1 MESWKQKLGDHATYN
16 CLMNAFKCAGYQI
29 LADAVKNLLPQT
41 DEVQRDDDNYFGES
55 FTSQPPPSL
64 PPQQPVFPT
73 IATKVLLHQRG
84 KVLLLLMLSAHACTV
99 LILCVYMCV
108 CLFLV

>member
-16 CLMNAFKCAGYQI
+16 CLVNAFKCAGYQI

-41 DEVQRDDDNYFGES
+41 DEVQRDDDNYFDES
-55 FTSQPPPSL
+55 FTSQPPPTP

-73 IATKVLLHQRG
+73 IATKVLLHQQG
-84 KVLLLLMLSAHACTV
+84 EIID
-99 LILCVYMCV
+99 LIC
-108 CLFLV
+108 

>member
-16 CLMNAFKCAGYQI
+16 RLINAFKRAGYQI

-41 DEVQRDDDNYFGES
+41 DSVQRDGESDNYFDET
-55 FTSQPPPSL
+55 FTSQPPPTP

-73 IATKVLLHQRG
+73 IAAKVLLHQQGEILWIGCERHG
-84 KVLLLLMLSAHACTV
+84 LCNYT
-99 LILCVYMCV
+99 LIIYT
-108 CLFLV
+108 

>member
-16 CLMNAFKCAGYQI
+16 CLVNAFKCAGYQI
-29 LADAVKNLLPQT
+29 LADAVKNLLPHT

-55 FTSQPPPSL
+55 FASEPPPTP

-73 IATKVLLHQRG
+73 IATKVLLHQQGEIIDFVNKIIVSYNYAWLRSYNFC
-84 KVLLLLMLSAHACTV
+84 MS
-99 LILCVYMCV
+99 
-108 CLFLV
+108 